1 MSNTNSVFERVP
13 AKVQRL
19 NGFDQDHLRGF
30 TSHIGTLTPV
40 LVKRLIPGDIVSLGS
55 TFRVTLPPLAVNSIG
70 KITANVRAFFCPERI
85 LYGGWKNFL
94 MYSGG
99 LADNFK
105 PAGLN
110 RTYLPTISAAPST
123 AVGPGSLSDY
133 LGYKSLTGIG
143 FNGLRSDFH
152 LAYHKIF
159 EAWYRD
165 PRLQSPVFYEG
176 QSGVGAAYVVG
187 TSYTSSTTFTLGST
201 DTLFDGTSLFSLRQV
216 NYEKDY
222 FTTAFTDQYGGT
234 SPMSVAVAPFILPE
248 NSTSLDKT
256 FVQNHGTGGA
266 GNEMY
271 SVQSGQPATRLTQI
285 GTFTIPQVRAANQI
299 QRFMEKMCLSGGVYQ
314 DAILAEYG
322 VRPSDG
328 LVDRPIYLG
337 SLVASVYNNT
347 VYSSVAGGDSQGTS
361 NNPFQN
367 QQASSGSEGKAIGS
381 GSFVDNFQA
390 KEHGVFMVLM
400 DVVPHATY
408 GTGTDRQLF
417 SIGDGFVD
425 LFVVPSLAGIGH
437 QPIYQA
443 ELVGGDPS
451 TYGGIFGYTDRYA
464 DAKWTSDSIHGLLR
478 TGQSLDSF
486 AIQRV
491 FDPAN
496 PPTIGTSF
504 VEVKTSD
511 LDNITAVTSTLSNYG
526 YWCDMY
532 HSFKLVRP
540 LPGYS
545 IPSLE
550 GFENTETVMVDR
562 NGRRF

>member
-19 NGFDQDHLRGF
+19 NGFEQSHLRGF
-30 TSHIGTLTPV
+30 SSHIGTLTPV
-40 LVKRLIPGDIVSLGS
+40 LVKRMIPGDIVSLGS

-70 KITANVRAFFCPERI
+70 KISANVRAFFCPERI
-85 LYGGWKNFL
+85 IYGGFKNFQL
-94 MYSGG
+94 YSGG
-99 LADNFK
+99 LADQFR
-105 PAGLN
+105 PAGLS
-110 RTYLPTISAAPST
+110 RSYLPTISAAPST
-123 AVGPGSLSDY
+123 AIGPTTLTDY
-133 LGYKSLTGIG
+133 LGYKALTGIG
-143 FNGLRSDFH
+143 FNNLRSDFH
-152 LAYHKIF
+152 LAYHKIW

-165 PRLQSPVFYEG
+165 ARIQSPVFYEG
-176 QSGVGAAYVVG
+176 QSGNGAAYVTG
-187 TSYTSSTTFTLGST
+187 TTYTQQTTFTLGSS
-201 DTLFDGTSLFSLRQV
+201 DTLMDGTSLFSLRQV

-234 SPMSVAVAPFILPE
+234 NPMSVAVAPFVLPVSPADS
-248 NSTSLDKT
+248 NLISDG
-256 FVQNHGTGGA
+256 GTNTIKKSSGGSYV
-266 GNEMY
+266 NL
-271 SVQSGQPATRLTQI
+271 SQI
-285 GTFTIPQVRAANQI
+285 GTFTIPQVRAANQL
-299 QRFMEKMCLSGGVYQ
+299 QRFAEKMCLSGGVYQ

-337 SLVASVYNNT
+337 SISASVYNNT
-347 VYSSVAGGDSQGTS
+347 VYSTIAGGDSQGTS
-361 NNPFQN
+361 TNPFQN

-381 GSFVDNFQA
+381 GSYVDNFQA

-417 SIGDGFVD
+417 AIGDGFTD

-443 ELVGGDPS
+443 ELVGGDP
-451 TYGGIFGYTDRYA
+451 TAYGGIFGYTDRYA

-478 TGQSLDSF
+478 TGQSMDSF

-491 FDPAN
+491 FDPVN
-496 PPTIGTSF
+496 PPTINSSF

-511 LDNITAVTSTLSNYG
+511 LDNITAVVSTLSNYG
-526 YWCDMY
+526 YWCDIY
-532 HSFKLVRP
+532 HSFKMVRP
-540 LPGYS
+540 LPSYS